1 MFEKQKKDL
10 LDQNK
15 RDIEREKTKWET
27 FKRAEEKRIREEAE
41 SAADSKLHAFKQQLK
56 LEEDQEMAR
65 IQQDT
70 DQKLRDF
77 EREFEEK
84 LEHEKKELGSRYE
97 RSRRRVEAH

>member
-1 MFEKQKKDL
+1 LF
-10 LDQNK
+10 DQNK

-56 LEEDQEMAR
+56 LEEDQEVAR

-70 DQKLRDF
+70 D
-77 EREFEEK
+77 
-84 LEHEKKELGSRYE
+84 
-97 RSRRRVEAH
+97 

>member
-1 MFEKQKKDL
+1 
-10 LDQNK
+10 
-15 RDIEREKTKWET
+15 
-27 FKRAEEKRIREEAE
+27 
-41 SAADSKLHAFKQQLK
+41 
-56 LEEDQEMAR
+56 MAR

-70 DQKLRDF
+70 DQKLRDY